1 MRTHKWLDTRLSIAM
16 FLVAAAGSGM
26 VASVGADEPSNA
38 PSSTME
44 AGKSRMLSGAQ
55 EVPPVATAASA
66 VSSVAVA
73 ADRTVTGTVTTSS
86 IDGTA
91 AHIHAGA
98 VGTNGPVLIT
108 LTKTSSTQWSVPAGS
123 QLTPTQYNSYRAG
136 GLYVNVHSAGHPDG
150 EIRMQLP

>member
-1 MRTHKWLDTRLSIAM
+1 MNSHPWLDTRLGIAI

-26 VASVGADEPSNA
+26 VRSVGADEPSNTA
-38 PSSTME
+38 PSSMQ
-44 AGKSRMLSGAQ
+44 AGSRRMLSGAQ

-66 VSSVAVA
+66 VSSVAVG

-91 AHIHAGA
+91 AHIHEGA
-98 VGTNGPVLIT
+98 VGMNGPVLIT

-123 QLTPTQYNSYRAG
+123 QLTPAQYKSYRAG
-136 GLYVNVHSAGHPDG
+136 
-150 EIRMQLP
+150 